1 MLFHLSLLFGNCWLL
16 AVAGVSSEENP
27 SRCAAYFL
35 TMSSRLQN
43 FQISRSSRTR
53 FLSIFTVTLEP
64 CLAMSRNND
73 CPLASSAWNSFSVGP
88 ISCRSLCKQPLQ
100 VPSLWQFRRC
110 LWGRLQMYHPL
121 NLFFSG
127 PRHPS
132 YITLV
137 VFFFSFLF
145 PFSIWLLQMTF
156 EARLGRRSLVLPTK
170 HTESSLSN
178 IYSSWLL
185 YWKNKTLVTKTC
197 GLDALGNSALA
208 CL

>member
-43 FQISRSSRTR
+43 FQISRSSQTR

-64 CLAMSRNND
+64 CLAVSRNND

-100 VPSLWQFRRC
+100 VPSLWQFRRY
-110 LWGRLQMYHPL
+110 LRGRLQMYDPL

-137 VFFFSFLF
+137 FFFFFF
-145 PFSIWLLQMTF
+145 PYSHFPSGFSKWLLKPGWGGVRWCCQPNT
-156 EARLGRRSLVLPTK
+156 RSLHPLTFIPVGFF
-170 HTESSLSN
+170 
-178 IYSSWLL
+178 IG
-185 YWKNKTLVTKTC
+185 KTLVTKTC